1 MLHTFAPHLQDREA
15 ILVLVDM
22 PSACVRCSRALDIRH
37 ESLMMINET
46 GEAIVCNGPAHFCS
60 HCPVVYLPE
69 KHYSGVAKLFEMN
82 PYTLVGF
89 LDLNALPEEER
100 NQPLGEGDGPIPLCE
115 FTSLQPLQQ
124 LKIE

>member
-1 MLHTFAPHLQDREA
+1 MLHAPHLQDREA

-22 PSACVRCSRALDIRH
+22 PSACVRCSRALDLRD
-37 ESLMMINET
+37 ESLMMINEI
-46 GEAIVCNGPAHFCS
+46 GDAIVCKGPAHFCS
-60 HCPVVYLPE
+60 HCPAVYLPE

-89 LDLNALPEEER
+89 LDLEALPEAQR
-100 NQPLGEGDGPIPLCE
+100 DQPLGEDDGPIPLCE